1 MRGKRSMTFN
11 PKDHIMNMR
20 GKDYLEVKWR
30 IVWFREENPK
40 GCILTEIVS
49 YDPQV
54 VKATVIDG
62 EANTLAVG
70 HGTPKTQGVAKTRPF
85 EGAETAAIGRALA
98 VAGYG
103 TQFTGEDEGE
113 HLADAPVERSVVQE
127 AKQLSRPY
135 APETLKDGF
144 SKKFESMQGGA
155 VNQAQ
160 TGVMVGRYNNI
171 LGGDTERYDVF
182 EYLFGVRSAKRL
194 EPAQVLVGLAHLNGE
209 EAMAKQELIAV
220 RDYLRKQKGQKELI

>member
-1 MRGKRSMTFN
+1 MTFN

-103 TQFTGEDEGE
+103 TQFTGEDEEE
-113 HLADAPVERSVVQE
+113 HLADAPIDRQVVAE
-127 AKQLSRPY
+127 ASQLSRPY
-135 APETLKDGF
+135 APEKLKSGF
-144 SKKFESMQGGA
+144 ADKFKKIAGGSVSQG
-155 VNQAQ
+155 Q
-160 TGVMVGRYNNI
+160 TGVMVGKYNDI
-171 LGGDTERYDVF
+171 LGGDTERYEVF
-182 EYLFGVRSAKRL
+182 QYLFGVRSAKEL
-194 EPAQVLVGLAHLNGE
+194 EPAHVIVGLAHLNGDE
-209 EAMAKQELIAV
+209 EMAKRELVFV
-220 RDYLRKQKGQKELI
+220 RDHLRKENGQGELL